1 MNRNSLWEIRNM
13 LNILWPAFIIIS
25 FVYAIFTGKVSQI
38 NSSIFESTAS
48 AVELSLTLLGTMCLW
63 NGVMQIAANTTI
75 MEKLIKMLN
84 PILRRLF
91 PDISRDDEA
100 NKDIS
105 MNIIANM
112 MGLGNAAT
120 PARA

>member
-1 MNRNSLWEIRNM
+1 M